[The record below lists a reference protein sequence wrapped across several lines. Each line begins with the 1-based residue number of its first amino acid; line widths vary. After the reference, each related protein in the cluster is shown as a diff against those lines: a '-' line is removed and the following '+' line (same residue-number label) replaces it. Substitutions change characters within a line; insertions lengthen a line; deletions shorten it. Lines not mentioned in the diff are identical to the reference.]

1 MSDKK
6 RVRRGE
12 QITALRILKRRR
24 RELQPTQLSAGRNTG
39 YVRIRRASSTK
50 TVKGFCCGFAG
61 EPAALKGQ
69 GQTFRVVLHGRAR

>member
-24 RELQPTQLSAGRNTG
+24 RELQPTQLGAG
-39 YVRIRRASSTK
+39 
-50 TVKGFCCGFAG
+50 
-61 EPAALKGQ
+61 
-69 GQTFRVVLHGRAR
+69 